1 MDEDLSIALKDG
13 LDENSKN
20 PYGRAAVID
29 GYRDSCRIVVSHV
42 LALIVERKR
51 SKINR
56 LDQRFKIFP
65 KTIRS

>member
-1 MDEDLSIALKDG
+1 MNSLVSMDEDLSIALKDG

-42 LALIVERKR
+42 LVLIVERNVGAGKPPR
-51 SKINR
+51 GRK
-56 LDQRFKIFP
+56 
-65 KTIRS
+65 